1 MDYNE
6 ILLFWLIIGKIHS
19 KRAKLSHGRGG
30 GIKLFGGGSTPEVSL
45 LESADSKNFF
55 IVVFHTI

>member
-30 GIKLFGGGSTPEVSL
+30 ALNCLEGGQHQKYHCL
-45 LESADSKNFF
+45 NLQIQRIFL
-55 IVVFHTI
+55 